1 MVSGVKLHTVVV
13 AGAVVQI
20 VLCAML
26 PLRWAVVPA
35 AIILLNSTITTLL
48 QLRSIRANTFMKH
61 SVLGRT
67 TAQIPS
73 AEGTFGPDPATQ
85 GLVVFNL
92 GVQWNHPLGVLAPG
106 VARVSNDFLAMA
118 KDLEAR
124 RAELG
129 LLSVSTWRGSE
140 RETNT
145 SFNLSFYFRDVESI
159 HRFAQED
166 LHRRT
171 WNWYNAEKPTHIG
184 IYHETFVVPARSYE
198 TMYVNCHPVLMGRGA
213 VSCEG
218 KDGGG
223 RWLNTLVSADVPALR
238 TQYARLGR
246 DEQGVPKEL
255 LSV

>member
-1 MVSGVKLHTVVV
+1 MASGVKLHTIV
-13 AGAVVQI
+13 ATGAAVQI
-20 VLCAML
+20 VLCAVL

-35 AIILLNSTITTLL
+35 AILLLNSAITTLL

-61 SVLGRT
+61 SILSRT

-73 AEGTFGPDPATQ
+73 AEGKFGPDAANQ

-92 GVQWNHPLGVLAPG
+92 GIQWNHPLGVLAPG
-106 VARVSNDFLAMA
+106 VARTSNDFLAMA

-124 RAELG
+124 RAEFG
-129 LLSVSTWRGSE
+129 LLSVSIWRGSE

-145 SFNLSFYFRDVESI
+145 SLNVSLYFRDVESI
-159 HRFAQED
+159 HRFAHED

-171 WNWYNAEKPTHIG
+171 WDWYNAEKPTHIG

-198 TMYVNCHPVLMGRGA
+198 TVYINCHPVLMGRGA
-213 VSCEG
+213 VRCED
-218 KDGGG
+218 KEGGG

-246 DEQGVPKEL
+246 DEKGVPQEL
-255 LSV
+255 LTV